1 MGEKERVL
9 YVKEGCPYCAR
20 MAGELK
26 KKGLDYREVDV
37 SRDGVALRE
46 IKRKY
51 KATQVPVLV
60 DGEQV
65 TIGYQGSG

>member
-1 MGEKERVL
+1 MGETERVL
-9 YVKEGCPYCAR
+9 YVKEGCPYCVR

-60 DGEQV
+60 EGEQV
-65 TIGYQGSG
+65 TIGYQGGG

>member
-1 MGEKERVL
+1 MVETERVL

-37 SRDGVALRE
+37 SRDGAALRE

-51 KATQVPVLV
+51 KATQVPVFV
-60 DGEQV
+60 EGEQV
-65 TIGYQGSG
+65 TIGYQGGG